1 MRPSFFGLYTV
12 LLLTFF
18 LAAPADAQYAR
29 QFGSAIAVSGS
40 DVLIGEGR
48 NLLQKGSVFVY
59 SYSDDGEWVN
69 SGVITSSSASSSGD
83 GFGRAIAA
91 TDDYAVIGA
100 PDEGSVYIFGRDE
113 TGWTEVASVHDS
125 AINFGSAVAI
135 DSWHIAVGASGNREG
150 GAVVKVYRLDGT
162 SDPIL
167 VGELSNGD
175 AGSRF
180 GSALDI
186 QNENLVVG
194 APGANNRMGVAYS
207 YRFEESSGRW
217 ELADSLQSGSPY
229 ERVQFGSS
237 LLLAGSHLVVGV
249 PGQEGG
255 VGSTMIFEYDDNSG
269 NWVDANRVAPFDATG
284 GERFGSSLAFGD
296 GTLFVGSPGY
306 DARSGAVYL
315 FDVGSGEGRMHDVQR
330 LYTGDLQ
337 YRSSFG
343 TALAANHEVIAVGTV
358 GHDNFEGGAMLYRR
372 DGDRWSGPVVVVNN
386 TGEFA
391 SVTGGEVKCE
401 DGTAGEFTCGD
412 IDMLSFMSRGDIGA
426 ARGIQVND
434 VWGWTDPLT
443 DREYAIIGR
452 TDGTSFVDLTNPH
465 NPVYIGNLPKT
476 ATANQSLWR
485 DVKVYKDHAFIVA
498 DGAGAHHLQIF
509 DLTQLRDVSSPPQDF
524 TETAIY
530 KGIYSTHNIFIN
542 EETGFAYAV
551 GSDSGG
557 ETCGGSL
564 HMIDVNDPANPEFVG
579 CFNDPRTG
587 RGGSGATHDTQCVIY
602 RGPDTRYSGREICL
616 NSNGT
621 ALSIADVTDK
631 ANPVAIAVADYP
643 NVAYT
648 HQGWLSEDH
657 RYFYLNDEGDEVSE
671 IVDATRT
678 VIFDITELDDPTV
691 AAEYKADHN
700 AIDHN
705 LYIKGDLM
713 YQTNYTAG
721 LRIIDIADR
730 ENPVEVGFFDT
741 VPYGANDNSPVLGA
755 WSNYPYFD
763 SGVIVVTS
771 GREGVFFLKKSEVG
785 L

>member
-1 MRPSFFGLYTV
+1 MKRLISGLFALI
-12 LLLTFF
+12 LL
-18 LAAPADAQYAR
+18 AQPADAQYAR
-29 QFGSAIAVSGS
+29 QFGGAVAVSNN
-40 DVLIGEGR
+40 DVFVGEGR
-48 NLLQKGSVFVY
+48 NLLQSGSVFVY
-59 SYSDDGEWVN
+59 SLSDSGEWVN
-69 SGVITSSSASSSGD
+69 SATLSSSADLESGD

-91 TDDYAVIGA
+91 SDNLVVIGA
-100 PDEGSVYIFGRDE
+100 PDEGAAYLYSKSSS
-113 TGWTEVASVHDS
+113 GWSEVARIQDDS
-125 AINFGSAVAI
+125 PNFGATVATDGRQVAVSSASRDGGTVVKVYMISDGGEASMSGEFTSEASGFGSALAVQNNNLI
-135 DSWHIAVGASGNREG
+135 VGASGANSRM
-150 GAVVKVYRLDGT
+150 GAVYTYRYD
-162 SDPIL
+162 DD
-167 VGELSNGD
+167 N
-175 AGSRF
+175 
-180 GSALDI
+180 
-186 QNENLVVG
+186 
-194 APGANNRMGVAYS
+194 
-207 YRFEESSGRW
+207 GRW
-217 ELADSLQSGSPY
+217 NLADSLVSSSPY
-229 ERVQFGSS
+229 ERVQFGST
-237 LLLAGSHLVVGV
+237 LHLAGSHLIVGV
-249 PGQEGG
+249 PGHEGG
-255 VGSTMIFEYDDNSG
+255 IGSTAIYEYDSESEQWVG
-269 NWVDANRVAPFDATG
+269 NNRVTPFDATG

-296 GTLFVGSPGY
+296 GVLLVGAPGY
-306 DARSGAVYL
+306 SARSGSVYL
-315 FDVGSGEGRMHDVQR
+315 FDVGGGDGRMHGVQQ
-330 LYTGDLQ
+330 LDTGELQ

-343 TALAANHEVIAVGTV
+343 TSLAANDNIIAVGTV
-358 GHDNFEGGAMLYRR
+358 GHDNFEGAAILYHRTD
-372 DGDRWSGPVVVVNN
+372 DGWSDPAVVVNN
-386 TGEFA
+386 TGGFA
-391 SVTGGEVKCE
+391 TVAGSEVKCE
-401 DGTAGEFTCGD
+401 DGEAGEFTCSD
-412 IDMLSFMSRGDIGA
+412 IDMLSFMSREDVGA
-426 ARGIQVND
+426 ARGIQMND

-443 DREYAIIGR
+443 EREYAIIGR
-452 TDGTSFVDLTNPH
+452 TDGTSFVDLTDPY
-465 NPVYIGNLPKT
+465 NPVYIGDLPKT

-485 DVKVYKDHAFIVA
+485 DVKVFKDHAFIVA

-509 DLTQLRDVSSPPQDF
+509 DLTTLRDVTSPPQEF
-524 TETAIY
+524 AETAIY

-564 HMIDVNDPANPEFVG
+564 HMIDVNDPVNPEFLG

-602 RGPDTRYSGREICL
+602 RGPDSRYVGREICL

-631 ANPVAIAVADYP
+631 KNPVAIAVADYP

-657 RYFYLNDEGDEVSE
+657 RYFYLNDEGDEVSN

-691 AAEYKADHN
+691 AAEYKADNN

-741 VPYGANDNSPVLGA
+741 VPYGPNDNSPVLGA
-755 WSNYPYFD
+755 WSSYPYFE

-771 GREGVFFLKKSEVG
+771 GREGVFFLKKSDVG